1 MMSLPFFG
9 LFAGLVLAIAGWRGT
24 AMLAWALSMTVL
36 ALLFRQHAT
45 DALNIVL

>member
-9 LFAGLVLAIAGWRGT
+9 LFAGFVLAMTGRRGT

-45 DALNIVL
+45 DALDIML